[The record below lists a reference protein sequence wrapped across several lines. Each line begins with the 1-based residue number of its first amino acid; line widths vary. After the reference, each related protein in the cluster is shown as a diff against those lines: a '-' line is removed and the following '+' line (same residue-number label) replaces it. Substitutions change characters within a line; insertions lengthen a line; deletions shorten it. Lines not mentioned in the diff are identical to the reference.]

1 MSLLVAH
8 RGRPNPETS
17 ENTIESLQNLA
28 DYVDGVEIDVRVTSD
43 GVPVL
48 MHDATV
54 DRTTN
59 GTGRVDEL
67 SAEYVTGLNAGNGS
81 PPTLAAYLSA
91 VGDAPIARGVLVDVK
106 DRTPAAIAAIM
117 GVVEASTVAARCIY
131 MVPSDGVAAAIVR
144 GLSVSAHIGVFG
156 VHSGNIASVLA
167 WAGGVGVELL
177 MLPPHGYLGDRDVVP
192 IIHQAG
198 ICAGASTTN
207 DVGSQWV
214 ARADG
219 VAVLLTDDTDRAGWW
234 SDGLVEPP
242 TVTDFEA
249 GAFEIRGDGSWGAGD
264 LVTGGDYSDCGVVF
278 VAPSTGRVAVDF
290 ASRMGVSGV
299 TRTVRVEPEIRTG
312 AVIGAGTVVHSP
324 GSHGTDYVGI
334 VGSASAGST
343 TPATRAGS
351 GFVVDVEP
359 GQVYNARLLHR
370 CSSGGA
376 GSAGLQSRRVTVT
389 GVA

>member
-59 GTGRVDEL
+59 GTGRVDSL
-67 SAEYVTGLNAGNGS
+67 SAEYMTGLDAGNGLV
-81 PPTLAAYLSA
+81 PTLVAYLAA
-91 VGDAPIARGVLVDVK
+91 VPTANIAVLVDVK
-106 DRTPAAIAAIM
+106 DRSAAAVAAIVS
-117 GVVEASTVAARCIY
+117 VVEASPVTDHCVY

-144 GLSVSAHIGVFG
+144 GLSATAAIGVFG
-156 VHSGNIASVLA
+156 VDAGNLSDVLA
-167 WAGGVGVELL
+167 WNEGVGATLL
-177 MLPPHGYLGDRDVVP
+177 MLPPHGYLDNREIVP
-192 IIHQAG
+192 VIRETG
-198 ICAGASTTN
+198 LFAGASTTN
-207 DVGSQWV
+207 DVGSQWI
-214 ARADG
+214 ARDDG
-219 VAVLLTDDTDRAGWW
+219 VLVLLTDDTDRAGWW

-242 TVTDFEA
+242 TVTDFQA

-278 VAPSTGRVAVDF
+278 VAPSTGRVAVEF

-351 GFVVDVEP
+351 GFVLDVEP